1 VTGGAGN
8 DGPQVVR
15 AGYDRLGER
24 YHDWSHAGSVRLRY
38 VDTVLERLAPAST
51 VVDLGCG
58 PGDPAT
64 RLLSETHIVLGVD
77 ISEGQLAIARLLA
90 PRASFVQADL
100 TRFTLLPHSVDAVVS
115 FYATGHLPQA
125 AHAPFYAE
133 VARWLRPGGLLVTSA
148 PLMTGDD
155 DGDEWLGVP
164 MFFGGIGAAA
174 TVAAVEAAGL
184 AVESADEVDEQVDG
198 RVERFLWVTAVSHG
212 AAGPGAPR
220 AGQG

>member
-1 VTGGAGN
+1 VTSRAGSA
-8 DGPQVVR
+8 GPQVVR

-38 VDTVLERLAPAST
+38 VDAVLDRLAPGST

-64 RLLSETHIVLGVD
+64 RLLSERHTVLGVD
-77 ISEGQLAIARLLA
+77 ISAGQLAIARRLA

-100 TRFTLLPHSVDAVVS
+100 TRFALQPGSVDAVVS
-115 FYATGHLPQA
+115 FFATGHLPGA
-125 AHAPFYAE
+125 SHAPFYAE
-133 VARWLRPGGLLVTSA
+133 VAGWLRPGGLLVTTA
-148 PLMTGDD
+148 PLVPGDGTED
-155 DGDEWLGVP
+155 WLGVP

-174 TVAAVEAAGL
+174 TLAAVGAAGL

-198 RVERFLWVTAVSHG
+198 QVERFLWVTAVSRG
-212 AAGPGAPR
+212 AAGR
-220 AGQG
+220 AVRRADRA

>member
-1 VTGGAGN
+1 VNSQAES
-8 DGPQVVR
+8 DGPKVVR
-15 AGYDRLGER
+15 AGYDLLGER

-38 VDTVLERLAPAST
+38 VDAILGRLDPGST

-64 RLLSETHIVLGVD
+64 RLLSERHNVLGVD
-77 ISEGQLAIARLLA
+77 ISAGQLAIARRLA

-100 TRFTLLPHSVDAVVS
+100 TRFALQLGSVDAAVS
-115 FYATGHLPQA
+115 FYATGHLPRA

-148 PLMTGDD
+148 PLLAGDD
-155 DGDEWLGVP
+155 DDEWLGVP
-164 MFFGGIGAAA
+164 MFFGGIGAEA

-184 AVESADEVDEQVDG
+184 VVESADEVDEQVDG
-198 RVERFLWVTAVSHG
+198 QVERFLWVTAISRG
-212 AAGPGAPR
+212 AAGPGVRP
-220 AGQG
+220 AGRG

>member
-1 VTGGAGN
+1 VTSGAGN

-38 VDTVLERLAPAST
+38 VGAVLERLAPGST

-64 RLLSETHIVLGVD
+64 RLLSEKHIVLGVD
-77 ISEGQLAIARLLA
+77 ISAGQLAIARRLA

-100 TRFTLLPHSVDAVVS
+100 TRFTLQPHTVDAVVS

-125 AHAPFYAE
+125 AHAPFHAE
-133 VARWLRPGGLLVTSA
+133 VARWLPPGGLLVTSA
-148 PLMTGDD
+148 PLMTGED

-184 AVESADEVDEQVDG
+184 VVQAADEVDEQVDG
-198 RVERFLWVTAVSHG
+198 RVERFQWVTAVSRG

-220 AGQG
+220 AGQE